1 MAGAAHASGE
11 QDASS
16 QQQASSQ
23 HVASSQVQ
31 ASQPTSNNQQSIVPR
46 GTKRIALESN
56 SDRAEKKRK
65 MVQPGRVLLGECGAN
80 PNNRGGKAVIPYH
93 VHISV
98 LTDIITNGTSPNRY
112 APVRL
117 VEVPEHMLEAWRAAN
132 REMCGNPLMPAF
144 SKEMK
149 YMLLTK
155 HHFVYA
161 QKIIEEGCRR
171 VFNKGMHPARL
182 WEEDSEGRHIQ
193 EYGFQAIIYDESL
206 FDSPAAMQGVGR
218 AI

>member
-1 MAGAAHASGE
+1 
-11 QDASS
+11 
-16 QQQASSQ
+16 
-23 HVASSQVQ
+23 
-31 ASQPTSNNQQSIVPR
+31 
-46 GTKRIALESN
+46 
-56 SDRAEKKRK
+56 
-65 MVQPGRVLLGECGAN
+65 
-80 PNNRGGKAVIPYH
+80 
-93 VHISV
+93 
-98 LTDIITNGTSPNRY
+98 
-112 APVRL
+112 
-117 VEVPEHMLEAWRAAN
+117 
-132 REMCGNPLMPAF
+132 MPAF

-182 WEEDSEGRHIQ
+182 WEDDSEGRHIQ